1 VQEQAWPSL
10 GNHPQAARLYA
21 GRGPSSM
28 EPKRAAIHRT
38 PCAFRQVRWSFP
50 TTACLRCRRLA
61 PRLWDASRVAVDI
74 DLDQPVVLTVV
85 VSVHVCPVCGR
96 MFRAHPPFLRPRA
109 IYTLSAAPPLAPM
122 GSRCALAHRL
132 GSTTDSVARSVSA
145 RSVRSIAIASQCDNR
160 LQQTGYTTSTNASS
174 EERRPFCRPT
184 VPDTSSASASAI
196 A

>member
-74 DLDQPVVLTVV
+74 DLDQPVVLIVV
-85 VSVHVCPVCGR
+85 VSVHVCAVCGR
-96 MFRAHPPFLRPRA
+96 MFRAQPPVLRPRA
-109 IYTLSAAPPLAPM
+109 IAGCVTDSPLSSRHESSCETESVSFLSDDQGGADCRLPLASNSGRNSPSSPDLKVAST
-122 GSRCALAHRL
+122 SRR
-132 GSTTDSVARSVSA
+132 
-145 RSVRSIAIASQCDNR
+145 
-160 LQQTGYTTSTNASS
+160 
-174 EERRPFCRPT
+174 
-184 VPDTSSASASAI
+184 
-196 A
+196 